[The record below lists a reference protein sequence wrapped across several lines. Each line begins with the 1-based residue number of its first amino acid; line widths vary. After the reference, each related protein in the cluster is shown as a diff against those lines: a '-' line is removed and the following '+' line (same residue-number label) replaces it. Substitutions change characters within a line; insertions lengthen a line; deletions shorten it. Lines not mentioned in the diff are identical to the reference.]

1 MFLRLL
7 CKSGI
12 RDQSEILNCFLWL
25 LGRYHNRNSVVFES
39 VCRLP
44 NHIWGFAIRYLHEYR
59 MERVAVNKKQAAGTE
74 RWTPPPPGVFKVNV
88 DGATSEDGRN
98 SSVGAIIR
106 DSCGAVTAAC
116 CKYFQGHYSVAK
128 VEALAVEAGILIA
141 HNMKISQVIIESY
154 AESTISDISAKLVD
168 GSLGHLYQGILAVLN
183 SFSSWKIKHLK
194 REYNKVAHEL
204 AHRARVNEAS

>member
-1 MFLRLL
+1 M
-7 CKSGI
+7 
-12 RDQSEILNCFLWL
+12 D
-25 LGRYHNRNSVVFES
+25 
-39 VCRLP
+39 
-44 NHIWGFAIRYLHEYR
+44 
-59 MERVAVNKKQAAGTE
+59 KKQAVGTK

-88 DGATSEDGRN
+88 DGATLEDGRN

-106 DSCGAVTAAC
+106 DSCGAVIAAC
-116 CKYFQGHYSVAK
+116 CKYLQGHYSVAE
-128 VEALAVEAGILIA
+128 VEALAVEAGISLA